1 MKLSLRSLLFDLIF
15 LENCPICKGKSY
27 WEIAPFCLNCWER
40 IKPLKSQKIKSGYF
54 NKYFWKYIDI
64 LYSYSNY
71 EGPLKEMIHYFKY
84 HKIMRLGR
92 QLGKLLC
99 KIEKPSVDVIIPV
112 PLHYKKLRSREFN
125 QSAILAKELSKAW
138 RIPVDFDCLIKIKN
152 TQEQAS
158 LNKSEREK
166 NIKDAFFIEKTL
178 ENKKVA
184 LVDDVITTGS
194 TLLECAK
201 ALKRHGK
208 VREVCAITLAR
219 AN

>member
-1 MKLSLRSLLFDLIF
+1 MKLSLRRLLFDLIF
-15 LENCPICKGKSY
+15 YEKCPICNGKSY
-27 WEIAPFCLNCWER
+27 WEIAPFCINCWER
-40 IKPLKSQKIKSGYF
+40 ITPLEVQKIKSGNF
-54 NKYFWKYIDI
+54 NKYFWKYIDT

-71 EGPLKEMIHYFKY
+71 EGPLKEIIHYFKY

-92 QLGKLLC
+92 QLGRLLS
-99 KIEKPSVDVIIPV
+99 KIEKPSVDLIIPV
-112 PLHYKKLRSREFN
+112 PLHYKKLLAREFN

-138 RIPVDFDCLIKIKN
+138 RIPVAFDCLIKIKN

-158 LNKSEREK
+158 LNKSERER
-166 NIKDAFFIEKTL
+166 NIKDAFFIQKTL

-194 TLLECAK
+194 TLLECSK
-201 ALKRHGK
+201 TLKRYGK
-208 VREVCAITLAR
+208 VYEVCAITLAR